1 MKRKTLILAAAMLIL
16 IVVALTAFRADEQAV
31 QNIDI
36 TGTWRLD
43 SYRYGDTG
51 EFVSLS
57 QSRPS
62 IKLITG
68 NSFMWAR
75 YDPATKKII
84 SSAGGK
90 YTLEGNNYS
99 ESIEYGF
106 GMDTYLGTVSKFK
119 LNVGDG
125 MFFMAGYL
133 SDGYKV
139 EEVWRKVE

>member
-1 MKRKTLILAAAMLIL
+1 MKRKTIFLTTALFTLALIASM
-16 IVVALTAFRADEQAV
+16 AFRSSEPSAE
-31 QNIDI
+31 NIDI

-51 EFVSLS
+51 EFIN
-57 QSRPS
+57 QSRQQ

-75 YDPATKKII
+75 YDPVTKKII

-90 YTLEGNNYS
+90 YTLEGDNYS
-99 ESIEYGF
+99 ESIDYGF

-119 LNVGDG
+119 VNVGEG
-125 MFFMAGYL
+125 MFFMSGYL
-133 SDGYKV
+133 SDGLKI
-139 EEVWRKVE
+139 EEVWRKIEK